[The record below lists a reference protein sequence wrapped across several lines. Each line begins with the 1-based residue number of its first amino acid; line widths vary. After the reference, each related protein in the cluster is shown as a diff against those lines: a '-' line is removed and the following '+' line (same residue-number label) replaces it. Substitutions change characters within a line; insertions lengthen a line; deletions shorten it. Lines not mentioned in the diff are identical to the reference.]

1 MGSVTC
7 AGSGVVGSVGSVG
20 SVGVV
25 GVVGAAQPLIKGIDM
40 AITAAKLTP
49 TISFSKFCLFNETL
63 LIFVSYIS

>member
-7 AGSGVVGSVGSVG
+7 AGSGVGSGLGVTPGSG
-20 SVGVV
+20 
-25 GVVGAAQPLIKGIDM
+25 VGAAQPLIKGIDM

-49 TISFSKFCLFNETL
+49 MISFSKFCLFNENL